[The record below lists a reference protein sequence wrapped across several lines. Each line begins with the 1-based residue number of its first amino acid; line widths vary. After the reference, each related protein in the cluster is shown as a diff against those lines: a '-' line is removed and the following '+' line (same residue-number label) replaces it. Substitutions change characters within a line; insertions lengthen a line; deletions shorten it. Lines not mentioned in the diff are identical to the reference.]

1 MLDNGALTEVQQGHN
16 AYERG
21 IAMMLTAD
29 VPKRIHEKLNSE
41 MRKTGLTKSYLVRQI
56 LMKHYSLSH
65 KQTKQEAA

>member
-1 MLDNGALTEVQQGHN
+1 
-16 AYERG
+16 
-21 IAMMLTAD
+21 MMLTAD